1 MSELLPL
8 PNMCSTVISTHL
20 VEEDGCVLGRE
31 PLLHEVVH
39 DVDGLPVAD
48 VGDGGVHGVILPVG
62 GQQAR
67 VRVQVR
73 GQQREEARRL
83 LVKGLLDS
91 GAVGDCDS

>member
-1 MSELLPL
+1 M
-8 PNMCSTVISTHL
+8 
-20 VEEDGCVLGRE
+20 LGRE
-31 PLLHEVVH
+31 SLLHEVVH
-39 DVDGLPVAD
+39 DIDGLPVAD

-83 LVKGLLDS
+83 LAEIHDGPRAAEEVHAEQRRRVRAQHVEAQ
-91 GAVGDCDS
+91 GAA

>member
-1 MSELLPL
+1 M
-8 PNMCSTVISTHL
+8 
-20 VEEDGCVLGRE
+20 LGRE

-39 DVDGLPVAD
+39 DIDGLPVAD
-48 VGDGGVHGVILPVG
+48 VGYGGVHGVILPVG